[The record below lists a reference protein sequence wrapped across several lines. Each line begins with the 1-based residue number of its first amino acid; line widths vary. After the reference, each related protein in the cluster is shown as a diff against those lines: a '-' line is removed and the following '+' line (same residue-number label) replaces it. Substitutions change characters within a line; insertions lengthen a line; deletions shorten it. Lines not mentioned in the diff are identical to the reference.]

1 MNSNIFLGDVVAP
14 LAGQQQPV
22 RALDDAESISDISA
36 EDPGLSSSPVSMN
49 LLFFTQSIALFING
63 QLESFGLFW
72 LVETFFGRF
81 CCFRLQ
87 VELRLSQPQQRAGV
101 GRITRWAQKACSE
114 QELPVA
120 LRTSS
125 VQLA

>member
-14 LAGQQQPV
+14 LAGQQEPI
-22 RALDDAESISDISA
+22 RALDDAENISDISA

-49 LLFFTQSIALFING
+49 LLFFTQSIVLLING

-72 LVETFFGRF
+72 LVEAFFGRF

-101 GRITRWAQKACSE
+101 GRITRWALS
-114 QELPVA
+114 
-120 LRTSS
+120 RRSS
-125 VQLA
+125 QRL

>member
-14 LAGQQQPV
+14 LAGQQEPI
-22 RALDDAESISDISA
+22 RALDDAENISDISA
-36 EDPGLSSSPVSMN
+36 EDPGLSSSPVSTN
-49 LLFFTQSIALFING
+49 LLFFTQSIVLFING

-87 VELRLSQPQQRAGV
+87 VELASEPA
-101 GRITRWAQKACSE
+101 TAACWGWKDNEMGFE
-114 QELPVA
+114 QEKLPAA
-120 LRTSS
+120 LRTSK